1 MFYWF
6 GAYVNN
12 IGGYNGIIE
21 GEAGRVN
28 AAETRLLLA
37 TLYAEVS

>member
-6 GAYVNN
+6 GPYVNN

-28 AAETRLLLA
+28 TPDVPAW
-37 TLYAEVS
+37 VV